1 MASAVSMVSGVIL
14 MRCPPVIGLAVIGLA
29 VIGSVAGDATRA
41 EPGRLAHFDEGHMT
55 AGSRLGAG
63 RSAQ

>member
-14 MRCPPVIGLAVIGLA
+14 MRCPPVIGLAVIGL
-29 VIGSVAGDATRA
+29 VAGDASRA

-63 RSAQ
+63 RSAQPV

>member
-1 MASAVSMVSGVIL
+1 M
-14 MRCPPVIGLAVIGLA
+14 IGLAVIGLA
-29 VIGSVAGDATRA
+29 VIGLVAGDASRA

-63 RSAQ
+63 RSAQPV